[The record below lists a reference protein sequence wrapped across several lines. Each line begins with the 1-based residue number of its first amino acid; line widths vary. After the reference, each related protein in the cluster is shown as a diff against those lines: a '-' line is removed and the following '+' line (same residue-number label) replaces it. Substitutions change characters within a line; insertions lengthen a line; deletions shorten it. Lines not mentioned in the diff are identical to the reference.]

1 VIICILESA
10 VNDQSRLLVKAVKL
24 DLSID
29 IIDTSTTLDIAS
41 TPSDQLLLCQGHTS
55 TEMSYNTNDPNQ
67 QWQASVDPHNQQQLQ
82 PSAQQANPN
91 GGGNYQQSQQSYA
104 WTDGNTQGQ
113 HHSLQQS
120 WSWQGQTANTAMQSP
135 PAFSPPAM
143 LVQGTAHQQLHHQM
157 HQNAMNHSQQALA
170 HHQQAMNMHQSVAAA
185 MSNMTLGM
193 QQTPQPQ
200 ITYQS
205 MSPQPQTV
213 DQQNVLQ
220 HNSQQYQTAQQPAL
234 LMGSQPQSPLSTL
247 QYQQQQ
253 YSQQQAYHGSP
264 PTSPAVSQPQLQ
276 YPQSIYQQVQSPQ
289 SPHPHASQQVSQYAP
304 QQAPQQAT
312 QQPPL
317 AQQTLQSPYNSGLP
331 QSQQAIQQEPQ
342 DHRFSE
348 LDRQRTQDIEN
359 MNRAGAEINKRLR
372 DLELNKTSVQ
382 SSHEAKDQEV
392 RRLQEQVAAVE
403 RQRRQDAE
411 RNSQQLAEL
420 VRSQVTSPS
429 AQVPAFDMSAL
440 ERVIRETQ
448 TQQLS
453 AHDIERVIEEQVSK
467 RLSGMATKADIQSAG
482 AQMQNALSQ
491 VPAGLNE
498 EQVQQAVNRE
508 LNSVMQDVTNR
519 VNQQRR
525 VEWEGQQDP
534 QLWQTPQQHVQT
546 EFVIEELPEE
556 ITVVHPHGAADE
568 AKHQSALAL
577 AGNRDMAS
585 RYTPEVGQYGVAY
598 QTLAHNEIQSTSQA
612 APAAVQYSGGS
623 QYAAIEA
630 GHRQASH
637 MPASSIPNSYNQA
650 AIEAPQ
656 AAPNVPG
663 TALTPA
669 NWSVPAA
676 TDPGNAL
683 MPAASGTQYDLAQ
696 TQPQYAA
703 AQPAQT
709 YEWATS
715 SANPIGAARPQ
726 GKLGAAP
733 AQMPQIA
740 GVTPQLQLEAQESSS
755 TGYPTT
761 GQELVHQSRDLERQ
775 HPPR

>member
-1 VIICILESA
+1 
-10 VNDQSRLLVKAVKL
+10 
-24 DLSID
+24 
-29 IIDTSTTLDIAS
+29 
-41 TPSDQLLLCQGHTS
+41 
-55 TEMSYNTNDPNQ
+55 
-67 QWQASVDPHNQQQLQ
+67 
-82 PSAQQANPN
+82 
-91 GGGNYQQSQQSYA
+91 
-104 WTDGNTQGQ
+104 
-113 HHSLQQS
+113 
-120 WSWQGQTANTAMQSP
+120 
-135 PAFSPPAM
+135 M

-508 LNSVMQDVTNR
+508 LNSVMQDVANR

-525 VEWEGQQDP
+525 IEWEGQQDP

>member
-1 VIICILESA
+1 
-10 VNDQSRLLVKAVKL
+10 
-24 DLSID
+24 
-29 IIDTSTTLDIAS
+29 
-41 TPSDQLLLCQGHTS
+41 
-55 TEMSYNTNDPNQ
+55 
-67 QWQASVDPHNQQQLQ
+67 
-82 PSAQQANPN
+82 
-91 GGGNYQQSQQSYA
+91 
-104 WTDGNTQGQ
+104 
-113 HHSLQQS
+113 
-120 WSWQGQTANTAMQSP
+120 
-135 PAFSPPAM
+135 
-143 LVQGTAHQQLHHQM
+143 
-157 HQNAMNHSQQALA
+157 
-170 HHQQAMNMHQSVAAA
+170 
-185 MSNMTLGM
+185 
-193 QQTPQPQ
+193 
-200 ITYQS
+200 
-205 MSPQPQTV
+205 
-213 DQQNVLQ
+213 
-220 HNSQQYQTAQQPAL
+220 
-234 LMGSQPQSPLSTL
+234 
-247 QYQQQQ
+247 
-253 YSQQQAYHGSP
+253 
-264 PTSPAVSQPQLQ
+264 
-276 YPQSIYQQVQSPQ
+276 
-289 SPHPHASQQVSQYAP
+289 
-304 QQAPQQAT
+304 
-312 QQPPL
+312 
-317 AQQTLQSPYNSGLP
+317 
-331 QSQQAIQQEPQ
+331 
-342 DHRFSE
+342 
-348 LDRQRTQDIEN
+348 
-359 MNRAGAEINKRLR
+359 
-372 DLELNKTSVQ
+372 
-382 SSHEAKDQEV
+382 
-392 RRLQEQVAAVE
+392 
-403 RQRRQDAE
+403 
-411 RNSQQLAEL
+411 
-420 VRSQVTSPS
+420 
-429 AQVPAFDMSAL
+429 
-440 ERVIRETQ
+440 
-448 TQQLS
+448 
-453 AHDIERVIEEQVSK
+453 
-467 RLSGMATKADIQSAG
+467 
-482 AQMQNALSQ
+482 MQNALSQ

-508 LNSVMQDVTNR
+508 LNSVMQDVANR

-525 VEWEGQQDP
+525 IEWEGQQDP

>member
-1 VIICILESA
+1 
-10 VNDQSRLLVKAVKL
+10 
-24 DLSID
+24 
-29 IIDTSTTLDIAS
+29 
-41 TPSDQLLLCQGHTS
+41 
-55 TEMSYNTNDPNQ
+55 MSYNANDPNQ
-67 QWQASVDPHNQQQLQ
+67 QWQAPVNPNNQQQLQ
-82 PSAQQANPN
+82 SSTQQANPS
-91 GGGNYQQSQQSYA
+91 GGGNYQQSQQSYT

-113 HHSLQQS
+113 HHSSQQS
-120 WSWQGQTANTAMQSP
+120 WSWQGQTATPAIQSP
-135 PAFSPPAM
+135 PAFSPPSM
-143 LVQGTAHQQLHHQM
+143 IMQSTSHHQLHQQM

-170 HHQQAMNMHQSVAAA
+170 HHQQAMYMRHNVATA
-185 MSNMTLGM
+185 MSNMSQVM

-200 ITYQS
+200 ITYQG
-205 MSPQPQTV
+205 MSPQPQPIY
-213 DQQNVLQ
+213 QQNVLQ
-220 HNSQQYQTAQQPAL
+220 HTSQQHQIAYQPEL
-234 LMGSQPQSPLSTL
+234 SVGSQLQSPLSTA

-264 PTSPAVSQPQLQ
+264 PTSPAASQPQLQ
-276 YPQSIYQQVQSPQ
+276 YPQSIYQQIQSPQ
-289 SPHPHASQQVSQYAP
+289 SAHAYAP
-304 QQAPQQAT
+304 QQASQQAPQQT
-312 QQPPL
+312 TH
-317 AQQTLQSPYNSGLP
+317 AQQTPQSPYNSGVP

-348 LDRQRTQDIEN
+348 LERQRTQDIEN

-372 DLELNKTSVQ
+372 ELELNKTSVQ

-392 RRLQEQVAAVE
+392 RRLQEQLAAVE

-420 VRSQVTSPS
+420 IRSQAASPS
-429 AQVPAFDMSAL
+429 APTPAFDMSAL
-440 ERVIRETQ
+440 ERVIRETH

-453 AHDIERVIEEQVSK
+453 AHDIELVIEEQVSK
-467 RLSGMATKADIQSAG
+467 RLSGMATKADIQNAG

-508 LNSVMQDVTNR
+508 LNSVIQDVANR

-525 VEWEGQQDP
+525 VEWERQLDP

-556 ITVVHPHGAADE
+556 ITVIHPRGAADE
-568 AKHQSALAL
+568 AKHQSALSL
-577 AGNRDMAS
+577 AGNQNMGS
-585 RYTPEVGQYGVAY
+585 RYTPEAGQHEVGYP
-598 QTLAHNEIQSTSQA
+598 TSAHNEVQPTSQT
-612 APAAVQYSGGS
+612 APAPIQYSGGS
-623 QYAAIEA
+623 QHAAIEA
-630 GHRQASH
+630 SHPQVPAEVPQQAH
-637 MPASSIPNSYNQA
+637 MPASSIPNSYNHA

-656 AAPNVPG
+656 MAPHNPG
-663 TALTPA
+663 TTLTA
-669 NWSVPAA
+669 TNSLVPAA
-676 TDPGNAL
+676 TGPGSAL
-683 MPAASGTQYDLAQ
+683 VPATSSTQYDLAQ
-696 TQPQYAA
+696 FQPQYAA

-726 GKLGAAP
+726 GQLKAAP

-740 GVTPQLQLEAQESSS
+740 GVTSQLQLEAPGSSA

-775 HPPR
+775 PARKYGSEDASR